1 MAEKLEMPCVRIP
14 KIAKVPSINIL
25 GIAELKGMMD
35 FSTGTPKDCTL
46 SINLMLQLAPLLASM
61 TCLLRILAV
70 LQALPKFVK
79 NPLTE
84 TTELL
89 GKLGELSEC
98 FGAILPINI
107 AITIKS
113 ILSLVI
119 SFLSCFLEQLDSL
132 VKFQA
137 GIDLKSAEGNPDL
150 KLSLECAQANAKI
163 STDNLM
169 LSLQTIQ
176 PLLDMTINLGGVAG
190 FDLKLPNLSDLSANQ
205 DQAAVINS
213 LSQGVKDLQNAI
225 NALPG

>member
-1 MAEKLEMPCVRIP
+1 MAENLEIPCVHIP

-25 GIAELKGMMD
+25 GVAELKGMLD
-35 FSTGTPKDCTL
+35 FSMGTPKDCTL

-70 LQALPKFVK
+70 LQALPKFVQ

-84 TTELL
+84 TSELL
-89 GKLGELSEC
+89 GKLGELSKC
-98 FGAILPINI
+98 FEAILPINI
-107 AITIKS
+107 AVTIKG

-137 GIDLKSAEGNPDL
+137 SIDLKSAEGNPAL
-150 KLSLECAQANAKI
+150 KLSLECAQANAKT

-169 LSLQTIQ
+169 LSLQSIQ
-176 PLLDMTINLGGVAG
+176 PLLDMTMNLAGVVG
-190 FDLKLPNLSDLSANQ
+190 FDLKLPKLSDISADQ
-205 DQAAVINS
+205 DQATVIYS
-213 LSQGVKDLQNAI
+213 LSQSVKDLQNAI
-225 NALPG
+225 DALPG